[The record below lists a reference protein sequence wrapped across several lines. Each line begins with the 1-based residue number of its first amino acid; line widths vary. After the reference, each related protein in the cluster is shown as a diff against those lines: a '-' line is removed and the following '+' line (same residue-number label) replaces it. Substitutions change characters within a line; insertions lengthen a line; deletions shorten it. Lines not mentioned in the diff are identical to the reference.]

1 MTITAKYHGS
11 CSSCGRAIDPG
22 QAIEWARGS
31 ASRHAACGQSLATAR
46 PGSHRRVGRVARPA
60 GRPAAQRARKEGE
73 QEVSRPSKGR
83 DDGYTVGA
91 TSHFHRVAGGGGP
104 DGRYWTVTAAGKRRI
119 TEAEDDTREGEWA
132 CWAHVRPATETEA
145 APVAAR
151 RAASESRA
159 QLASDLNALRGERTS
174 DPMPVTAAVLV
185 PRDTQRLCATGERVA
200 IVDGAIL
207 HERVGDPDMCDSW
220 YHYVV
225 RIDAPAELVA
235 RIAAF
240 AAAAKEA

>member
-1 MTITAKYHGS
+1 MTITAKYPGS
-11 CSSCGRAIDPG
+11 CKSCGRAISIG
-22 QAIEWARGS
+22 QSIEWRKGEVATHSSCGGGRQSQAGPRTRRQPAARPDRP
-31 ASRHAACGQSLATAR
+31 ASRQIQA
-46 PGSHRRVGRVARPA
+46 
-60 GRPAAQRARKEGE
+60 GE
-73 QEVSRPSKGR
+73 QEVGRPSKGR

-91 TSHFHRVAGGGGP
+91 TSHFPRVAGGGGP

-159 QLASDLNALRGERTS
+159 QLASDLNALRGEQTS